1 MKKLLLNVSLIIA
14 FLFTSNLIFAQ
25 YQLTNSGFETWEDV
39 SGKGGAVSTITVKGQ
54 EPTQWNSFITAN
66 KKNFSFGTAVEK
78 KLEPST
84 DVRPGTT
91 GSKSAKIWATSP
103 VVGVIA
109 NGNLTTGRI
118 NAGSMT
124 ANDSSGNYNFS
135 DPSSDAAYKH
145 TFVGKPDSISTWLK
159 YEPGNTSDQARV
171 SAIIHENSRYQDPE
185 ATTYSNVVAKAQLDF
200 YATSSKGWQRVSVPF
215 VYEGSKTP
223 AYILVSY
230 TTNKT
235 PGKGSTSDVL
245 YVDDVEMIY
254 NSKATSVSFN
264 GTTFSGF
271 NKNTYQYFDVEGGLP
286 STITATVD
294 GVSATYTTSIDAANN
309 RATVVVKG
317 GDISSNAGNYHTY
330 TFNFKAQEVTVNVS
344 AANSTMGNVYI
355 NSVGGATSASIAKGT
370 STTAIAVAKDGYM
383 FKNWTVN
390 GNIVSTNASYTFT
403 ANEDK
408 NLVANFYKYYTVTV
422 NVNKAGYGTAYIGNN
437 TNETTVNIEEGQ
449 SVTITAVAADG
460 YKFTAWKEDR
470 KNIST
475 QAVYTI
481 SSVTS
486 NITYTANFAAKT
498 TSNLAFENTNVDYS
512 DIDNGSFSNTASS
525 TNSEGAITYAITY
538 SSADGIATINATTG
552 VVTFLGIGSIT
563 VTATQAAWGDYLETA
578 ISYTLDIT
586 PTGIEEN
593 TADEIMIYAT
603 NGAIVVNCNETTK
616 VDIFNMGGALIKSIS
631 CNGNS
636 TIDMNNGVYIVK
648 VAINNN
654 TKVERVIVK

>member
-25 YQLTNSGFETWEDV
+25 YQLTNSGFENWETATNPDK
-39 SGKGGAVSTITVKGQ
+39 SSKKGD
-54 EPTQWNSFITAN
+54 EPVQWNSFITMKTGGILYNSAIAD
-66 KKNFSFGTAVEK
+66 KIDASD
-78 KLEPST
+78 
-84 DVRPGTT
+84 DVRPGST
-91 GSKSAKIWATSP
+91 GSKSAKIWSNSVLG
-103 VVGVIA
+103 VVA

-118 NAGSMT
+118 YGGSTT
-124 ANDSSGNYNFS
+124 ATDANGNYNFS
-135 DPSSDAAYKH
+135 DPSSDSAFKH
-145 TFVGKPDSISTWLK
+145 TFAGKPDSIATWLK
-159 YEPGNTSDQARV
+159 FVPSSTSTEARV

-185 ATTYSNVVAKAQLDF
+185 AKTYSNVVAKAQTNF
-200 YATSSKGWQRVSVPF
+200 FPTSDKGWQRISVPF
-215 VYEGSKTP
+215 VYEGNKTP

-235 PGKGSTSDVL
+235 PGKGSSGDVL
-245 YVDDVEMIY
+245 YIDDAEMIY

-271 NKNTYQYFDVEGGLP
+271 NKNTYQYFDVEGELP
-286 STITATVD
+286 SSITATVD

-317 GDISSNAGNYHTY
+317 GDISVNAGNYHTY

-390 GNIVSTNASYTFT
+390 GNVVSTNASYTFT
-403 ANEDK
+403 ANENM

-437 TNETTVNIEEGQ
+437 TNETTVNVEEGQ

-460 YKFTAWKEDR
+460 YKFTSWKEDR

-498 TSNLAFENTNVDYS
+498 TSNLAFENNNVDYS

-538 SSADGIATINATTG
+538 SSTDGIATIDATTG

-603 NGAIVVNCNETTK
+603 NGAIVVNCNETAK

-631 CNGNS
+631 CNGNN
-636 TIDMNNGVYIVK
+636 TIDMNNGVYIVR

>member
-25 YQLTNSGFETWEDV
+25 YQLTNSGFENWESV
-39 SGKGGAVSTITVKGQ
+39 SQSNVSGQ
-54 EPTQWNSFITAN
+54 EPIQWNSFVTMQTKSSLYNSARAN
-66 KKNFSFGTAVEK
+66 KIEA
-78 KLEPST
+78 ST

-91 GSKSAKIWATSP
+91 GSKSAKIWSTSVIG
-103 VVGVIA
+103 VVA

-118 NAGSMT
+118 YGGSMT
-124 ANDSSGNYNFS
+124 ASDASGNYNFS
-135 DPSSDAAYKH
+135 DPSSDAAFKH
-145 TFVGKPDSISTWLK
+145 TFAGKPDSIATWLK
-159 YEPGNTSDQARV
+159 FVPSSTSTEARV

-185 ATTYSNVVAKAQLDF
+185 ASNTTYSNVVAKAQKDF
-200 YATSSKGWQRVSVPF
+200 KATSDKGWQRISVPF
-215 VYEGSKTP
+215 VYEGNKTP

-235 PGKGSTSDVL
+235 PGKGTSGDHL
-245 YVDDVEMIY
+245 YIDDAEMIY

-271 NKNTYQYFDVEGGLP
+271 NKNTYQYFDVEGELP
-286 STITATVD
+286 SSITATVD

-317 GDISSNAGNYHTY
+317 GDISVNAGNYHTY

-390 GNIVSTNASYTFT
+390 GNVVSTNASYTFS

-422 NVNKAGYGTAYIGNN
+422 NVNKAGYGTAYIGSN
-437 TNETTVNIEEGQ
+437 TNETTVNVEEGQ

-498 TSNLAFENTNVDYS
+498 TSNLAFENNNVDYS

-552 VVTFLGIGSIT
+552 VVTFLGTGSIT

-603 NGAIVVNCNETTK
+603 NGAIVVNCNETAK

>member
-1 MKKLLLNVSLIIA
+1 
-14 FLFTSNLIFAQ
+14 
-25 YQLTNSGFETWEDV
+25 
-39 SGKGGAVSTITVKGQ
+39 
-54 EPTQWNSFITAN
+54 
-66 KKNFSFGTAVEK
+66 
-78 KLEPST
+78 
-84 DVRPGTT
+84 
-91 GSKSAKIWATSP
+91 
-103 VVGVIA
+103 
-109 NGNLTTGRI
+109 
-118 NAGSMT
+118 
-124 ANDSSGNYNFS
+124 
-135 DPSSDAAYKH
+135 
-145 TFVGKPDSISTWLK
+145 
-159 YEPGNTSDQARV
+159 
-171 SAIIHENSRYQDPE
+171 
-185 ATTYSNVVAKAQLDF
+185 
-200 YATSSKGWQRVSVPF
+200 
-215 VYEGSKTP
+215 
-223 AYILVSY
+223 
-230 TTNKT
+230 
-235 PGKGSTSDVL
+235 
-245 YVDDVEMIY
+245 
-254 NSKATSVSFN
+254 
-264 GTTFSGF
+264 
-271 NKNTYQYFDVEGGLP
+271 
-286 STITATVD
+286 
-294 GVSATYTTSIDAANN
+294 
-309 RATVVVKG
+309 
-317 GDISSNAGNYHTY
+317 
-330 TFNFKAQEVTVNVS
+330 
-344 AANSTMGNVYI
+344 MGNVYI

-390 GNIVSTNASYTFT
+390 GNVVSTNASYTFT
-403 ANEDK
+403 ANENM

-437 TNETTVNIEEGQ
+437 TNETTVNVEEGQ

-498 TSNLAFENTNVDYS
+498 TSNLTFENTDVDYS

-538 SSADGIATINATTG
+538 SSEDGIATIDATTG

-578 ISYTLDIT
+578 VSYTLDIT

-593 TADEIMIYAT
+593 TTDDIMIYAT
-603 NGAIVVNCNETTK
+603 NGAIVVNCNETAK

>member
-25 YQLTNSGFETWEDV
+25 YQLTNSGFENWETATNPDN
-39 SGKGGAVSTITVKGQ
+39 SSKKGD
-54 EPTQWNSFITAN
+54 EPVQWNSFMTMKTGGFLYNSAISDKIDA
-66 KKNFSFGTAVEK
+66 
-78 KLEPST
+78 ST
-84 DVRPGTT
+84 DVRPGST
-91 GSKSAKIWATSP
+91 GSKSAKIWSNSVMG
-103 VVGVIA
+103 VVA

-118 NAGSMT
+118 YGGSMSAT
-124 ANDSSGNYNFS
+124 DASGNYNFS
-135 DPSSDAAYKH
+135 DPSSDAAFKH
-145 TFVGKPDSISTWLK
+145 SFVGKPDSIATWLK
-159 YEPGNTSDQARV
+159 FVPSNTSEQARV

-185 ATTYSNVVAKAQLDF
+185 AKTYSNVVAKAQTNF
-200 YATSSKGWQRVSVPF
+200 SPTSDKGWQRISVPF
-215 VYEGSKTP
+215 VYEGNKTP

-235 PGKGSTSDVL
+235 PGKGSSGDEL
-245 YVDDVEMIY
+245 YIDDAEMIY

-271 NKNTYQYFDVEGGLP
+271 NKNTYQYFDIEQELP
-286 STITATVD
+286 SSITATVD

-317 GDISSNAGNYHTY
+317 GDISANAGNYHTY

-344 AANSTMGNVYI
+344 AANSEMGNVYI
-355 NSVGGATSASIAKGT
+355 NSVGGASSATIEKGS
-370 STTAIAVAKDGYM
+370 STTAIAVANDGYM
-383 FKNWTVN
+383 FKNWTIN

-422 NVNKAGYGTAYIGNN
+422 NVNKAGYGTAYIGSN
-437 TNETTVNIEEGQ
+437 TNETTVNVEEGQ

-475 QAVYTI
+475 QATYTI
-481 SSVTS
+481 S
-486 NITYTANFAAKT
+486 NITKNIVYTANFAAKT
-498 TSNLAFENTNVDYS
+498 TSNLAFENTDVEYS

-538 SSADGIATINATTG
+538 SSEDGIATIDATTG

-578 ISYTLDIT
+578 VSYSLDIT

-593 TADEIMIYAT
+593 TTDDIMIYAT
-603 NGAIVVNCNETTK
+603 NGAIVINCNETAK

-631 CNGNS
+631 CNENS

-648 VAINNN
+648 VTINNN